1 MMKTPFIKLFFIFL
15 ISFFTAKSYANYF
28 NSNLTSFLLGDKTQM
43 NQITISG
50 VVKDKES
57 GETLPF
63 ANVFIKDTNIGT
75 TTNGDGFF
83 TLFNVPSENSTI
95 QVQYL
100 GYKVETLTL
109 TKEIVKD
116 KITILLA
123 PDFNKLDE
131 VVINTDSRQQ
141 IIKMN
146 ENVSQI
152 SLSPKRLASIP
163 NLGEKDIFRALQLLP
178 GVSGTNESS
187 AGLYVRGGTP
197 DQNLVLLDGFTVYH
211 VDHFYGFFS
220 AFNSDAIKD
229 IQLFKGGFPAEYG
242 GRISSVMDLTGK
254 RGNINKVSF
263 SGGLSLVS
271 ANATLEI
278 PIGEKAN
285 LLLAGRRS
293 YTDIIRSGL
302 YNNIFDLYNDN
313 NQSNGTRFPNFNNFQ
328 QNQTQPSF
336 YFYDLNT
343 KFSYNPSDKDI
354 ISISMYNGEDNLDS
368 SRKNNTT
375 FGSNTDGERSITT
388 DIKDLL
394 NWGNW
399 GSSIR
404 WARQWND
411 KLYTNIVGAY
421 SNYFSNR
428 NRVNDVTIQ
437 LPDTTNNFK
446 TGLVEDNN
454 LKDYTLRLHSEYK
467 INSKHSLEFGGQITK
482 NDVDYNYTFNDTI
495 TVIDQKD
502 EGVLNTV
509 YLQDKWSPSE
519 KLNIVG
525 GIRATHF
532 DVTDEFYYEPRFSL
546 SYQLNDKLK
555 LKGAWG
561 RYYQFVNRIVREDVT
576 QGSRDFWL
584 LADEENSPIS
594 FSEHLII
601 GSSYEIDDWLF
612 DIEYFEKEMT
622 GLTEFSLRFQSALG
636 ADPNDQLFFEGTGIS
651 RGVDFLIQKMVGKY
665 TGWMGYTLSEVVHT
679 FPGLSDKPFY
689 SLNDQRHEFKLVNVL
704 KAGRWD
710 LGATWVYGSGKP
722 YTAPNGIY
730 TITLLDGTKTEY
742 VSVGDKNGPRHA
754 PYHRLDLS
762 FTYKFD
768 IGSGKGSMGLSLF
781 NFYNR
786 SNTWYKEFEVVNG
799 QVIETNINYIGFT
812 PSLFFNVSF

>member
-1 MMKTPFIKLFFIFL
+1 MKTPFIKLFFIFL

-100 GYKVETLTL
+100 GYKVETLIL

-368 SRKNNTT
+368 SRKNNNT

>member
-83 TLFNVPSENSTI
+83 TLFNVPSENSII

-100 GYKVETLTL
+100 GYEVETLTL

-368 SRKNNTT
+368 SRKNNNT

>member
-100 GYKVETLTL
+100 GYKVETLIL

-313 NQSNGTRFPNFNNFQ
+313 NQSNGTRFPNFNNLQ

-368 SRKNNTT
+368 SRKNNNT

-394 NWGNW
+394 NWGNS

-601 GSSYEIDDWLF
+601 GSSYEINDWLF

>member
-1 MMKTPFIKLFFIFL
+1 MKTPFIKLFFIFL

-50 VVKDKES
+50 IVKDKES

-368 SRKNNTT
+368 SRKNNNT

>member
-100 GYKVETLTL
+100 GYKVETLIL

-368 SRKNNTT
+368 SRKNNNT
-375 FGSNTDGERSITT
+375 FGSNIDGERSITT

-428 NRVNDVTIQ
+428 NRVNNVTIQ

-594 FSEHLII
+594 FSEHLIL

>member
-1 MMKTPFIKLFFIFL
+1 MKTPYIKLFFIFL

-50 VVKDKES
+50 IVKDKES

-313 NQSNGTRFPNFNNFQ
+313 DQSNGTRFPNFNNFQ

-368 SRKNNTT
+368 SRKNNNT
-375 FGSNTDGERSITT
+375 FGSNADGERSITT
-388 DIKDLL
+388 
-394 NWGNW
+394 
-399 GSSIR
+399 
-404 WARQWND
+404 
-411 KLYTNIVGAY
+411 
-421 SNYFSNR
+421 
-428 NRVNDVTIQ
+428 
-437 LPDTTNNFK
+437 
-446 TGLVEDNN
+446 
-454 LKDYTLRLHSEYK
+454 
-467 INSKHSLEFGGQITK
+467 
-482 NDVDYNYTFNDTI
+482 
-495 TVIDQKD
+495 
-502 EGVLNTV
+502 
-509 YLQDKWSPSE
+509 
-519 KLNIVG
+519 
-525 GIRATHF
+525 
-532 DVTDEFYYEPRFSL
+532 
-546 SYQLNDKLK
+546 
-555 LKGAWG
+555 
-561 RYYQFVNRIVREDVT
+561 
-576 QGSRDFWL
+576 
-584 LADEENSPIS
+584 
-594 FSEHLII
+594 
-601 GSSYEIDDWLF
+601 SYEWW
-612 DIEYFEKEMT
+612 
-622 GLTEFSLRFQSALG
+622 RFK
-636 ADPNDQLFFEGTGIS
+636 I
-651 RGVDFLIQKMVGKY
+651 
-665 TGWMGYTLSEVVHT
+665 
-679 FPGLSDKPFY
+679 
-689 SLNDQRHEFKLVNVL
+689 
-704 KAGRWD
+704 
-710 LGATWVYGSGKP
+710 
-722 YTAPNGIY
+722 
-730 TITLLDGTKTEY
+730 
-742 VSVGDKNGPRHA
+742 
-754 PYHRLDLS
+754 
-762 FTYKFD
+762 
-768 IGSGKGSMGLSLF
+768 
-781 NFYNR
+781 
-786 SNTWYKEFEVVNG
+786 
-799 QVIETNINYIGFT
+799 
-812 PSLFFNVSF
+812 

>member
-368 SRKNNTT
+368 SRKNNNT

-446 TGLVEDNN
+446 NGLVEDNN

>member
-368 SRKNNTT
+368 SRKNNNT

>member
-1 MMKTPFIKLFFIFL
+1 MKTPFIKLFFIFL

-100 GYKVETLTL
+100 GYKVETLIL

-313 NQSNGTRFPNFNNFQ
+313 NQSNGTRFPNFNNLQ

-368 SRKNNTT
+368 SRKNNNT

-601 GSSYEIDDWLF
+601 GSSYEINDWLF